1 MFSLPFRL
9 LNSWQESDDHAEE
22 KHVCPLT
29 IRFVIERANAKSIFY
44 YSRFRRVK
52 MPFRRMYQRGHIA
65 CWSKMGPPNKHLES
79 RIDKYRANH
88 VRK

>member
-44 YSRFRRVK
+44 YAKSIF
-52 MPFRRMYQRGHIA
+52 YLG
-65 CWSKMGPPNKHLES
+65 E
-79 RIDKYRANH
+79 
-88 VRK
+88 